1 VKPPGPKPVEVQ
13 ALARAEDRITFLYLE
28 RCTVHRDGN
37 SLTATDDRGV
47 LHIPSATLGALLL
60 GPGTRVT
67 HQAMMLVAES
77 GSTVVWVGE
86 RGVRYYA
93 HGRGLTQSARL
104 VQKQAEL
111 VSHQR
116 ARLAVA
122 RRMYAMRFPGEDV
135 GTLTMQQLRGREG
148 ARVRNGYRD
157 AAADAGVAWRRRD
170 YDPGD
175 FGSSDLVNQ
184 ALSAATTCLYGV
196 AHAVT
201 VAMGCSPALGF
212 VHTGH
217 ARAFVY
223 DVADLYKLEIAVP
236 VAFRVAAE
244 CEEGDDVGAL
254 TRRAMRDAMHAAR
267 LLERCARDIR
277 RLLLDDA
284 TDLADEDGDVVQLWD
299 GEGGAVAG
307 GTGYGTVPW

>member
-1 VKPPGPKPVEVQ
+1 M
-13 ALARAEDRITFLYLE
+13 ARAEDRLSFLYLE

-37 SLTATDDRGV
+37 SLTSTDDRGV
-47 LHIPSATLGALLL
+47 LHIPSATMGALLL

-67 HQAMMLVAES
+67 HQAMMLVADS
-77 GSTVVWVGE
+77 GATVVWVGE

-93 HGRGLTQSARL
+93 HGRGLTQSSRMIER
-104 VQKQAEL
+104 QAQL
-111 VSHQR
+111 VSNQR

-135 GTLTMQQLRGREG
+135 SHLSMQQLRGREG

-157 AAADAGVAWRRRD
+157 AAADAGIQWRRRE
-170 YDPGD
+170 YDPND
-175 FGSSDLVNQ
+175 FGSSDTVNQ

-196 AHAVT
+196 VHAVT
-201 VAMGCSPALGF
+201 VALGCSPALGF
-212 VHTGH
+212 VHAGH

-223 DVADLYKLEIAVP
+223 DVADLYKLELAVP

-244 CEEGDDVGAL
+244 CEPGDDVGAE
-254 TRRAMRDAMHAAR
+254 TRRAMRDAIYAGR

-277 RLLLDDA
+277 TLLVDDEG
-284 TDLADEDGDVVQLWD
+284 ADVSEMPDDVVHIWD
-299 GEGGAVAG
+299 GGDRYVSG
-307 GTGYGTVPW
+307 GTSYGGGGEPW